1 MNSDCLVAMHAY
13 WFDFEHFETSLACG
27 RCWKPKNFDKCM
39 NKALKW
45 VVESNYLN
53 RRANE
58 LESLHLSHFASYFVS
73 FNVNT
78 QVGGVTQ
85 HTSHVSQ
92 HY

>member
-1 MNSDCLVAMHAY
+1 
-13 WFDFEHFETSLACG
+13 
-27 RCWKPKNFDKCM
+27 M